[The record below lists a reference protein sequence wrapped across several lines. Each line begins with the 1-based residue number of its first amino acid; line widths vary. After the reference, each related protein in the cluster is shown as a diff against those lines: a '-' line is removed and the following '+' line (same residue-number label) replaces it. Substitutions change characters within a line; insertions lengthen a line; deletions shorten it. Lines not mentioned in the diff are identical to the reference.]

1 MLNETIK
8 RIVNEELTK
17 TQVETIVDDKI
28 EKAYKKRDFEDRTR
42 KIVADVLDD
51 FFKNLWAKNNFWKS
65 CLKR

>member
-1 MLNETIK
+1 MVDK
-8 RIVNEELTK
+8 RLRHILNEELTK